1 MAIMKKIRI
10 IQKIKIIIKIDR
22 KIYNY
27 SNNCTVNGS
36 NISNTISYSIA
47 KCVRLYQVQPN
58 NPNIKNN
65 QINSRIKINNN
76 QILIKINEV
85 VVSVDGVKAILV

>member
-1 MAIMKKIRI
+1 MAIMKKIRVI
-10 IQKIKIIIKIDR
+10 RKIKIIIKIDR

-36 NISNTISYSIA
+36 NINNTISYSIEE
-47 KCVRLYQVQPN
+47 CVKLYQVQPN

-65 QINSRIKINNN
+65 QINSKI
-76 QILIKINEV
+76 
-85 VVSVDGVKAILV
+85 